1 MVGTEDTRMTNQEHR
16 EKIEECAEALAQ
28 AFNEAIADGMIV
40 SVDFDTLR
48 TMGEP
53 EQVIASVSCEPSI
66 DRILFYDQSK
76 GCEACINWTAQKTCR
91 KRVAIQGHAP
101 DYDFKCKWWESGPRE
116 YYD

>member
-48 TMGEP
+48 LRT
-53 EQVIASVSCEPSI
+53 
-66 DRILFYDQSK
+66 
-76 GCEACINWTAQKTCR
+76 
-91 KRVAIQGHAP
+91 H
-101 DYDFKCKWWESGPRE
+101 
-116 YYD
+116 